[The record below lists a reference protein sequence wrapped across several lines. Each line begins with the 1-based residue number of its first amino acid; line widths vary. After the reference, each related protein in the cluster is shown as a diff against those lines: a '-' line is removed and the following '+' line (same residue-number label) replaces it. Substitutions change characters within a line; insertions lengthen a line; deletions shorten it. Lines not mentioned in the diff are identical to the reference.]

1 MNPNELIQRV
11 RELEN
16 RLDYFQLIYADV
28 DPIAYISNTMSI
40 MDELMV
46 LNKQLFF
53 YERNMLN

>member
-1 MNPNELIQRV
+1 MKELIERV

-16 RLDYFQLIYADV
+16 RLDYFQLLYADV

-53 YERNMLN
+53 YQSNMLN